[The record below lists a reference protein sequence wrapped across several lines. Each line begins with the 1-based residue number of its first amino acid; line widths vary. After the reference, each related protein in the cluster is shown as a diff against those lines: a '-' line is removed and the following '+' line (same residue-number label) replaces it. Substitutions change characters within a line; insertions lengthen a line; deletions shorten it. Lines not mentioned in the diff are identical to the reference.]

1 MIEFL
6 VAHAAL
12 HLDAGREHREQH
24 VGALGG
30 QRALRAD
37 RTHAATTRTPRGR
50 QSGGV
55 RRGAGVVTH
64 EVVLN
69 ELVQGVAPLAE
80 GVAWFK
86 GLPEGGQ
93 REVLRTL
100 VLSPGGGALQVA
112 LSSLVDTRRRKLCC
126 AGSCTHEWHNLP
138 DP

>member
-1 MIEFL
+1 M
-6 VAHAAL
+6 
-12 HLDAGREHREQH
+12 
-24 VGALGG
+24 
-30 QRALRAD
+30 
-37 RTHAATTRTPRGR
+37 
-50 QSGGV
+50 
-55 RRGAGVVTH
+55 
-64 EVVLN
+64 
-69 ELVQGVAPLAE
+69 AE

-112 LSSLVDTRRRKLCC
+112 LSSLVDIPRRKLCC